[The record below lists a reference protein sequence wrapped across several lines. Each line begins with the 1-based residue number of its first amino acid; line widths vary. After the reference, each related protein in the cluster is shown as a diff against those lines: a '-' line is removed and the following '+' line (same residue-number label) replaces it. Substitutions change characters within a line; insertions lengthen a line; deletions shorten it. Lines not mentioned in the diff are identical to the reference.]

1 MKLTSEIKA
10 YFDAKSGSVDSIDN
24 VFANDIRIEDT
35 GENTVINGFDNC
47 KKWLEEKNQQYKM
60 ETTIVDIQTEKT
72 GKIKVSVLVSGNFAI
87 GNFPFDYYFIVTDG
101 KIKDIKIVYIGK

>member
-1 MKLTSEIKA
+1 MKLTPEIKA

-35 GENTVINGFDNC
+35 GENIIINGFDNC

-60 ETTIVDIQTEKT
+60 ETKIVDMQTEET
-72 GKIKVSVLVSGNFAI
+72 GKIKVSVMVSGNFAP
-87 GNFPFDYYFIVTDG
+87 GKFPFDYYFVILDG
-101 KIKDIKIVYIGK
+101 KIKDVRIVYTGE